1 MGEYRNAAMDKLLG
15 AVADS
20 TRRAIL
26 ARLAAGDARVTEVAA
41 DFPISLNSVSK
52 HVRMLERAGLVRR
65 TVRGRDHVLSLDAA
79 PLAEAAA
86 WIAHYQRFW
95 EDRLEAL
102 DQFVK
107 EKRKQT
113 RKRKR
118 K

>member
-1 MGEYRNAAMDKLLG
+1 MDNLLG

-26 ARLAAGDARVTEVAA
+26 ARLAAGDARVTEVASE
-41 DFPISLNSVSK
+41 FPISLNSVSK

-79 PLAEAAA
+79 PLADAAA

-95 EDRLEAL
+95 EQRLEAL
-102 DQFVK
+102 DQLVTK
-107 EKRKQT
+107 DKP

-118 K
+118 R

>member
-1 MGEYRNAAMDKLLG
+1 MAMDKILG

-26 ARLAAGDARVTEVAA
+26 ARLSTGDARITEVAA

-52 HVRMLERAGLVRR
+52 HVRKLERAGLVRR
-65 TVRGRDHVLSLDAA
+65 DVRGRDHVLSLNAA

-102 DQFVK
+102 DKFVTN
-107 EKRKQT
+107 KRKSP
-113 RKRKR
+113 RKRKTT
-118 K
+118 

>member
-1 MGEYRNAAMDKLLG
+1 MG

-26 ARLAAGDARVTEVAA
+26 ARLAIADARVTEVAA

-65 TVRGRDHVLSLDAA
+65 AVRGRDHVLSLDAA
-79 PLAEAAA
+79 PLAEAAE

-95 EDRLEAL
+95 EDRLAAL
-102 DQFVK
+102 EKFVK
-107 EKRKQT
+107 QKRRKRRKQ
-113 RKRKR
+113 R
-118 K
+118 

>member
-1 MGEYRNAAMDKLLG
+1 MDNLLG

-65 TVRGRDHVLSLDAA
+65 TVRGRDHVLSLQAA
-79 PLAEAAA
+79 PLADAAA
-86 WIAHYQRFW
+86 WIEHYRRFW
-95 EDRLEAL
+95 EERLESL
-102 DQFVK
+102 ETFVK
-107 EKRKQT
+107 QKRKQN
-113 RKRKR
+113 RKRKQN
-118 K
+118 

>member
-1 MGEYRNAAMDKLLG
+1 MDQLLG

-26 ARLAAGDARVTEVAA
+26 ARLAAGDARVTEVASE
-41 DFPISLNSVSK
+41 FPISLNSVSK

-65 TVRGRDHVLSLDAA
+65 TIRGRDHVLSLDAA
-79 PLAEAAA
+79 PLADAAA

-95 EDRLEAL
+95 EERLEAL
-102 DQFVK
+102 DKLVAK
-107 EKRKQT
+107 DKP

>member
-1 MGEYRNAAMDKLLG
+1 MDNLLG

-26 ARLAAGDARVTEVAA
+26 ARLETGDARVTEVAA
-41 DFPISLNSVSK
+41 EFPISLNSVSK

-79 PLAEAAA
+79 PLADAAE
-86 WIAHYQRFW
+86 WIAHYRRFW

-102 DQFVK
+102 DKFV
-107 EKRKQT
+107 T
-113 RKRKR
+113 DKRKR
-118 K
+118 SKRKSK

>member
-1 MGEYRNAAMDKLLG
+1 MGEYRNTAMDNLLG

-26 ARLAAGDARVTEVAA
+26 ARLATGDARVTEVAA
-41 DFPISLNSVSK
+41 EFPISLNSVSK

-86 WIAHYQRFW
+86 WIAHYRRFW

-102 DQFVK
+102 DKFVTN
-107 EKRKQT
+107 KRKT
-113 RKRKR
+113 PRKRKS